1 MIINPFEMA
10 VLTMME
16 TPRIHIT
23 GKQLVGIS
31 DFGILYGSSKATKHY
46 SVEWMGVMERAA
58 LHSCEIKSSYIVDAD
73 DIKIARL
80 RRIAN
85 YEGNL
90 LEDAPDGDGIRGRI
104 DHIPATTI
112 ITAMSHLTYLN
123 QDIKLSVY
131 EYTIHIND
139 SLKIRYNTFLTRN
152 HVEVI
157 EPIGMRMT
165 SIDKILHNPLGY
177 AIAKESLYTIG
188 IHEAFETDKSV
199 WNHNAPK
206 REYLTNHWE
215 GNSVVWYMLGCFL
228 NRENTVRELFIG
240 KDGKIGARSDNRS
253 FYTT

>member
-16 TPRIHIT
+16 NPRIHIT

-31 DFGILYGSSKATKHY
+31 GFGILYGSTKATKHY
-46 SVEWMGVMERAA
+46 SVEWIGIMELAA
-58 LHSCEIKSSYIVDAD
+58 LQSYEIKSSYIVDKD
-73 DIKIARL
+73 EDKIARL

-85 YEGNL
+85 YENNL
-90 LEDAPDGDGIRGRI
+90 LEDAPDGDALRGGI

-112 ITAMSHLTYLN
+112 ITAMSHLAYLH

-139 SLKIRYNTFLTRN
+139 FLKIRHNTFTTRN
-152 HVEVI
+152 HVEMI
-157 EPIGMRMT
+157 EPMGMCMT
-165 SIDKILHNPLGY
+165 SIEKIQHNPLGY
-177 AIAKESLYTIG
+177 AIAKERLYTIG
-188 IHEAFETDKSV
+188 IHDAFETDKSV
-199 WNHNAPK
+199 WNHNVPK
-206 REYLTNHWE
+206 LEHLTNHWE
-215 GNSVVWYMLGCFL
+215 GDSVVWYMLGCFL
-228 NRENTVRELFIG
+228 NRENVVRELFIG